1 MLKRIG
7 AEEGGEFKA
16 VASGTL
22 PSGQPVI
29 VNADGTVSVVSQTSV
44 TEGVGSPVVFESSTT
59 TNSSAVYDS
68 YAQKVVIAYTD
79 GGNSSYGTAIVGTVS
94 GTSISFGTAVVFE
107 SASSANISATY
118 DSNAQK
124 VVIAYKDVGNSEHGT
139 AIVGT
144 VSGTSISFGS
154 AAVFESASTEV
165 ISATYDANAQ
175 KVVVAYRDFANSS
188 KGTAVVGT
196 VSGTSISFGSPV
208 IFEQG
213 GISYS
218 SAVYD
223 SNAQKVVITYRDNG
237 NSYYGTA
244 IVGTVSG
251 TSISFGSAVVFESA
265 NSEYIS
271 GVYDS
276 NAQKVVIAYQDGGNS
291 NYGTAIV
298 GTVSG
303 TSISFG
309 SAVVFES
316 GSSSFISPTYDANV
330 QKVVIAYRD
339 VGNSNYGTVIVG
351 TVSGTSIS
359 FGSASIFESANSNH
373 ISATYD
379 ANAQKVV
386 IAYTDSGNND
396 YGTSIVFQN
405 ASTTNNLTSE
415 NYIGMS
421 RGVAFQSPVTQ
432 AVGTPVAYKQVS
444 NAYGPVI
451 FDSNSNKVVIA
462 YIDSGDSSKGKCVVG
477 TVSGTS
483 ISFGSEVTF
492 ETTSNTTE
500 LYGTFDSTNNK
511 VILVYRQNYST
522 GNAIVGTVS
531 GNSISFGSTA
541 AFSSNNPIY
550 FGVAFDSTNNKIVI
564 SYRAIGNSN
573 YGTAVVGTVSG
584 TSISFGSEVVFK
596 SARSDYTNCVHDS
609 TNNKAVVTWTDQPNS
624 NSQTAIV
631 GTVSGTSIS
640 FGSAVVYFT
649 AASYPKLVFNPD
661 TGTVVAVFTNSSN
674 LQGSSK
680 IGTVSGTS
688 ISFSAESI
696 WKSTTGTATEGL
708 SLTYDSNAKK
718 IVIGYRDGNNGN
730 DGYLITGTVG
740 SSSITYDTPVE
751 FADYDVSDTH
761 AGFDSVSNKVIIAYA
776 DARNTDNYGTAVV
789 FRNASTDT
797 IRGEVASGQA
807 ASMDIIGSVSDNQIG
822 LTAGQQYFVQT
833 DGTIGTTAGSP
844 SVLAGTA
851 ISATEL
857 VVKT

>member
-7 AEEGGEFKA
+7 AEESGELKA
-16 VASGTL
+16 IASGTL
-22 PSGQPVI
+22 PCGKPVV
-29 VNADGTVSVVSQTSV
+29 VNADGTVSVVAQAGPSV
-44 TEGVGSPVVFESSTT
+44 SSLNPVVFETGAMNQGESRP
-59 TNSSAVYDS
+59 SAVYDT
-68 YAQKVVIAYTD
+68 ANGKIVLAYRD
-79 GGNSSYGTAIVGTVS
+79 ENNSNYGTAFVGTVS
-94 GTSISFGTAVVFE
+94 NGSVSFGSAVIFQ
-107 SASSANISATY
+107 SASVNYIDTAY
-118 DSNAQK
+118 DSNAGK
-124 VVIAYKDVGNSEHGT
+124 VVIVYSDGQSDGN

-154 AAVFESASTEV
+154 PAEFNGTGVSKQSVTFDST
-165 ISATYDANAQ
+165 AN
-175 KVVVAYRDFANSS
+175 KVVIAY
-188 KGTAVVGT
+188 KGDSQHGHVRVGT
-196 VSGTSISFGSPV
+196 VSGTSISFGSDNEWQTAQTNEPTV
-208 IFEQG
+208 
-213 GISYS
+213 
-218 SAVYD
+218 VYD
-223 SNAQKVVITYRDNG
+223 SSANRSVITYVDASNSDKGAARVGTVSGTSISLGSEVIFHTGTCSSISSCFDSTNNKIVTVFANNG
-237 NSYYGTA
+237 DGRKGTAQVGTVSGTSISYGTA
-244 IVGTVSG
+244 VVFNAASTDDISVDFDSTNGKVIISFADDGDSGKGKVVVGTVSG
-251 TSISFGSAVVFESA
+251 TSISFTDPIE
-265 NSEYIS
+265 
-271 GVYDS
+271 
-276 NAQKVVIAYQDGGNS
+276 
-291 NYGTAIV
+291 
-298 GTVSG
+298 
-303 TSISFG
+303 
-309 SAVVFES
+309 FES
-316 GSSSFISPTYDANV
+316 GDTKNHAVAFDPDTNQAIIFYADISDSEKGKYVTFNA
-330 QKVVIAYRD
+330 VV
-339 VGNSNYGTVIVG
+339 
-351 TVSGTSIS
+351 
-359 FGSASIFESANSNH
+359 
-373 ISATYD
+373 
-379 ANAQKVV
+379 
-386 IAYTDSGNND
+386 
-396 YGTSIVFQN
+396 
-405 ASTTNNLTSE
+405 NNLTSE

-421 RGVAFQSPVTQ
+421 RGTAFQQPVTQ
-432 AVGTPVAYKQVS
+432 AVGTSVAYKQVS
-444 NAYGPVI
+444 NAFGPVI

-462 YIDSGDSSKGKCVVG
+462 YVDGGDSGKGKCVVG
-477 TVSGTS
+477 TISGTS

-492 ETTSNTTE
+492 ETTSNTTQI
-500 LYGTFDSTNNK
+500 YGTFDSTNNK

-564 SYRAIGNSN
+564 SYRAISNSN

-609 TNNKAVVTWTDQPNS
+609 TNNKIVVTWTDQPNS

-661 TGTVVAVFTNSSN
+661 TGTAVAVFMNSSN
-674 LQGSSK
+674 QQGSSK

-688 ISFSAESI
+688 ISFSAESL

-730 DGYLITGTVG
+730 DGYLVTGTVG

-751 FADYDVSDTH
+751 FADYDVSDTN
-761 AGFDSVSNKVIIAYA
+761 AGFDSVSNKVIISYA

-797 IRGEVASGQA
+797 IRAEVASGQPA
-807 ASMDIIGSVSDNQIG
+807 RLDIIGSVSDNQIG
-822 LTAGQQYFVQT
+822 LTAGQQYFVQN
-833 DGTIGTTAGSP
+833 DGTISTTAASP